1 MNIFKKIIGVLILV
15 LAGIFSLGTF
25 LNFITLIFEA
35 ITKQDSYTSYELGYT
50 IGIFSGL
57 ILIAILLFYMW
68 KFGFKLIKS
77 KRDNIDSIEEI
88 GNLK

>member
-1 MNIFKKIIGVLILV
+1 MNIFKKIIGVLILI
-15 LAGIFSLGTF
+15 LAGIFSLGAL
-25 LNFITLIFEA
+25 LNFISLIFEA
-35 ITKQDSYTSYELGYT
+35 IIKEDSYTSYDLGYT

-77 KRDNIDSIEEI
+77 KRDHVDSIEEI
-88 GNLK
+88 GNFK